1 MEVKLMRRTGDA
13 LAWALFLVI
22 ALGLAIGGLLVLSG
36 VKNASAQERAAL
48 ITGLLGFVGI
58 AAAAFQAFLGYL
70 ERRRQA
76 ALDAIFRELGQFTGG
91 IQKRNVGISM
101 LGHYWNQFPSQEGL
115 FVRILTNQTVYVAA
129 HGELD
134 KAHEFS
140 NMTRMVELLEPVK
153 NRPNYKPF
161 IQEAID
167 ELKRKKVA
175 LPQKSVA
182 PSGTRLTQEAVQ
194 DWIDK
199 LN

>member
-1 MEVKLMRRTGDA
+1 MKLMRRMGDA
-13 LAWALFLVI
+13 LAWVLFLVI

-36 VKNASAQERAAL
+36 GKNASPEERAAL

-76 ALDAIFRELGQFTGG
+76 TLDAIFRELSQFTGG

-101 LGHYWNQFPSQEGL
+101 LGHYWNEFPSQEGL
-115 FVRILTNQTVYVAA
+115 FVRILTNQVIYVAA
-129 HGELD
+129 HGGLD

-153 NRPNYKPF
+153 KRPNYEPYIK
-161 IQEAID
+161 EAID
-167 ELKRKKVA
+167 ELKRKKVV
-175 LPQKSVA
+175 LPQKSAV
-182 PSGTRLTQEAVQ
+182 PPETRLTQEAVQ
-194 DWIDK
+194 EWIDK
-199 LN
+199 LS